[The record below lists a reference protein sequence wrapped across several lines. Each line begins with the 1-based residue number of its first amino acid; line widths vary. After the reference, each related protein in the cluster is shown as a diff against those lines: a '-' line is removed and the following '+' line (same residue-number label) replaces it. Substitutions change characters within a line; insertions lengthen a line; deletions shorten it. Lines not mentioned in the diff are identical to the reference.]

1 LTRVRLDRRDWQ
13 ALSAM
18 LVLAFLLRLIH
29 VFVLPSIHHP
39 DEVFQS
45 VEQAHRL
52 VYGTGIVPWEFVYGI
67 RSWLLP
73 GLIAAL
79 LWTVK
84 PISEQPIVYMA
95 VLGVLGAL
103 ASLAVPASVFLWA
116 RRHGRIAAVLAALLP
131 AIWVDLIY
139 FGSRMLSEVV
149 ATHVLVLGIL
159 AIDRADGRRGPAIA
173 AGALLG
179 LAFLLRFHL
188 AFGIAAIVLWC
199 CWRDRRLWLPV
210 LGGGAA
216 MLLCGGLLDAL
227 TWTYPWQSIW
237 LNFVLNVAYG
247 VSSEF
252 STEPWYWYLVGTTQ
266 LWSGGAVILFALAA
280 IGARDRPLP
289 TLAFVV
295 ILASHSLIP
304 HKEYRFMYPAITL
317 LIIAAGL
324 GIARLASGIRPRAAW
339 AIGATI
345 GLAGVATVLN
355 PVYREQLWT
364 EGLGSVAASR
374 WLRAQGDIC
383 GLAFGHA
390 MVRIG
395 GYTYLHDPIPLF
407 DIRVPEQVAPQ
418 AAGFN
423 AVLFKRGQPIKL
435 DGYDEPVCFR
445 EICLARRTGGC
456 AAIPPWQNTWRPDAL
471 QKVEPLPRRF
481 GALPSAAARPE

>member
-1 LTRVRLDRRDWQ
+1 MLT
-13 ALSAM
+13 
-18 LVLAFLLRLIH
+18 
-29 VFVLPSIHHP
+29 
-39 DEVFQS
+39 
-45 VEQAHRL
+45 
-52 VYGTGIVPWEFVYGI
+52 
-67 RSWLLP
+67 
-73 GLIAAL
+73 
-79 LWTVK
+79 
-84 PISEQPIVYMA
+84 
-95 VLGVLGAL
+95 
-103 ASLAVPASVFLWA
+103 
-116 RRHGRIAAVLAALLP
+116 
-131 AIWVDLIY
+131 
-139 FGSRMLSEVV
+139 EVV
-149 ATHVLVLGIL
+149 ATHVLILAML

-173 AGALLG
+173 AGALLC
-179 LAFLLRFHL
+179 LALLLRFHL

-199 CWRDRRLWLPV
+199 CWRDRRLWLPL
-210 LGGGAA
+210 LGGGGA
-216 MLLCGGLLDAL
+216 MLLCGGLLDAA

-237 LNFVLNVAYG
+237 LNFLLNVTYG

-289 TLAFVV
+289 TLAFVL

-317 LIIAAGL
+317 LTIAAGL
-324 GIARLASGIRPRAAW
+324 GIARMAAGIRPRAGW

-374 WLRAQGDIC
+374 WLRAQGDVC
-383 GLAFGHA
+383 GLAFGNA

-407 DIRVPEQVAPQ
+407 DIRRPEQVAAQ
-418 AAGFN
+418 EAGFN
-423 AVLFKRGQPIKL
+423 AVIFTRRQPIQL
-435 DGYDEPVCFR
+435 AGYDEPICFR

-471 QKVEPLPRRF
+471 QKVEPFPRRF
-481 GALPSAAARPE
+481 GALP